1 MVKTKSNPSLLDLA
15 GTWVWQQENKLLLT
29 DMQWFFSKSPKVPEN
44 NILVHS
50 LCNNM
55 EQVVAT
61 LIIPIFITS
70 DTAYS
75 EALNHTRAAYFQYML
90 SICDTTLS
98 QLLLCSVLICAA
110 DYQHFITRGRQGA
123 FFWYTFIALAWG
135 IPLKNIYRLD

>member
-75 EALNHTRAAYFQYML
+75 EALSHIRAAYFQYML
-90 SICDTTLS
+90 SICDTTLYWFV
-98 QLLLCSVLICAA
+98 QL
-110 DYQHFITRGRQGA
+110 ITNISPPGGRQGV
-123 FFWYTFIALAWG
+123 FFWYTYIALAWG
-135 IPLKNIYRLD
+135 IPLKNILRLD